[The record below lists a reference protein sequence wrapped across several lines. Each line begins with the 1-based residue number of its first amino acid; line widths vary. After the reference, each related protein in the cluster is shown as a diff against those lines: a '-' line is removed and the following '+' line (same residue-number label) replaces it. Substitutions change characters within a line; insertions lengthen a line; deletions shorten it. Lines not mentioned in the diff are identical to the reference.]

1 MLFRVIRGL
10 SEALKGEKL
19 RSRGKTN
26 LNVRWSVVLHCTL
39 FAAFIALLFVW
50 PTPPTSFASRSKSD
64 APLVS
69 TATHEGRMTVFDDA
83 WATISERY
91 YDRDFSGLAKG
102 LTWDTQ
108 RTTFRALAA
117 ETSSGPE
124 LYAVLRRMISSLNDP
139 HTRVFPPAERFDW
152 WRPRFVTIGL
162 TVKEVAG
169 LPTVV
174 QVEPGSAPQRAGI
187 VPGDIIEAVN
197 DQPALALVQ
206 KRLSD
211 TIAPGLPARSRAFA
225 SVVDGPPETLVE
237 IRWKGRDGKKK
248 SAQFKRY
255 WRQRELG
262 LRLRRKNNFAIIEM
276 DGFTR
281 EISYNFVLALRENV
295 TNARGI
301 VLDLRSNGG
310 GDAEA
315 MTDVASAFLGSGF
328 SLGRFIDRSGTS
340 LSLFTRRKSALIPD
354 RLART
359 DLPLVVLTSER
370 TSSAAEILT
379 AGLRASRRATVIGT
393 ETCGCVLAIRTRHEL
408 PDGGLLDISEMD
420 YQTANGERLER
431 HGVKPDTAI
440 LLQRND
446 LYSGRDRAMEL
457 AIKELAT
464 LRAAAKVR
472 GA

>member
-1 MLFRVIRGL
+1 MRGNF
-10 SEALKGEKL
+10 SKVNSNP
-19 RSRGKTN
+19 SRGQIKSWHAF
-26 LNVRWSVVLHCTL
+26 LRPFL
-39 FAAFIALLFVW
+39 FAAVMAFQFLW
-50 PTPPTSFASRSKSD
+50 PLAPASFRTRANFETPP
-64 APLVS
+64 VS
-69 TATHEGRMTVFDDA
+69 TATHEGRMTVFDDV

-102 LTWDTQ
+102 LTWDAQ
-108 RTTFRALAA
+108 RSTFRALAA

-139 HTRVFPPAERFDW
+139 HTRVFPPAEKFDW

-169 LPTVV
+169 LPAVV
-174 QVEPGSAPQRAGI
+174 QVERGSAPQRAGI

-197 DQPALALVQ
+197 DQPALSLLQRRLNDGIALSV
-206 KRLSD
+206 
-211 TIAPGLPARSRAFA
+211 PARSRAFA
-225 SVVDGPPETLVE
+225 TLVDGPPESLVE
-237 IRWKGRDGKKK
+237 IRWKGRDGKSK

-262 LRLRRKNNFAIIEM
+262 LRVQRKNDFAIIEM
-276 DGFTR
+276 DAFTR
-281 EISYNFVLALRENV
+281 EIAYNFVLALRENL
-295 TNARGI
+295 TNVRGI

-315 MTDVASAFLGSGF
+315 MTDVGSAFLGSGF

-340 LSLFTRRKSALIPD
+340 FALFTRRKSALIPE

-393 ETCGCVLAIRTRHEL
+393 ETCGCVLAIRTRHGL

-431 HGVKPDTAI
+431 HGIKPDTTI
-440 LLQRND
+440 MLQRND
-446 LYSGRDRAMEL
+446 LYSGRDRGMEL
-457 AIKELAT
+457 AITKLKNHPQIT
-464 LRAAAKVR
+464 QISQN
-472 GA
+472 

>member
-1 MLFRVIRGL
+1 MDRLKT
-10 SEALKGEKL
+10 LKGEKL
-19 RSRGKTN
+19 TSKGKTKP
-26 LNVRWSVVLHCTL
+26 NVRSSVALQYVL
-39 FAAFIALLFVW
+39 FAALIAYLFVW
-50 PTPPTSFASRSKSD
+50 PTPLTSLASRSKSD

-69 TATHEGRMTVFDDA
+69 TATHEGRMAVFDDV
-83 WATISERY
+83 WTTIGERY
-91 YDRDFSGLAKG
+91 YDGGFTGLANG

-108 RTTFRALAA
+108 RFTFRALAA
-117 ETSSGPE
+117 ETNSGPE

-139 HTRVFPPAERFDW
+139 HTRVFSPSEKFDW

-197 DQPALALVQ
+197 DQPALSLVQ
-206 KRLSD
+206 KKLSD
-211 TIAPGLPARSRAFA
+211 RIAPGLPARSRAFA
-225 SVVDGPPETLVE
+225 TLVDGAPESLVE
-237 IRWKGRDGKKK
+237 IRWKGRDGKRK

-262 LRLRRKNNFAIIEM
+262 LRVRRKNDFAIVEM
-276 DGFTR
+276 DAFTR
-281 EISYNFVLALRENV
+281 EISYNFVLALREKLTNV
-295 TNARGI
+295 RGI

-340 LSLFTRRKSALIPD
+340 FAIFTRRTSALIPD
-354 RLART
+354 RLAQT
-359 DLPLVVLTSER
+359 NLPMVVLTGER
-370 TSSAAEILT
+370 TSSAAEILI
-379 AGLRASRRATVIGT
+379 AGLRASGRATVIGT
-393 ETCGCVLAIRTRHEL
+393 ETCGCVLAIRTRHDL

-420 YQTANGERLER
+420 FQTAQGVRLEKN
-431 HGVKPDTAI
+431 GIKPDATVMME
-440 LLQRND
+440 RND
-446 LYSGRDRAMEL
+446 LYSGRDRGLEL
-457 AIKELAT
+457 AITKLKNHPQIT
-464 LRAAAKVR
+464 QISQN
-472 GA
+472 

>member
-1 MLFRVIRGL
+1 MT
-10 SEALKGEKL
+10 SK
-19 RSRGKTN
+19 GKTKGII
-26 LNVRWSVVLHCTL
+26 RSSVALQYFL
-39 FAAFIALLFVW
+39 LAALIAHGFVW
-50 PTPPTSFASRSKSD
+50 PTRLTSFASRSKFD
-64 APLVS
+64 APAVS
-69 TATHEGRMTVFDDA
+69 TATHEGRMAVFDDV
-83 WATISERY
+83 WTTISERY
-91 YDRDFSGLAKG
+91 YDRGFTGLGTG
-102 LTWDTQ
+102 LTWDAQ
-108 RTTFRALAA
+108 KSTFRALAA

-139 HTRVFPPAERFDW
+139 HTRVFSPLEKFDW

-174 QVEPGSAPQRAGI
+174 QVERGSAPERAGI

-197 DQPALALVQ
+197 DQPALSLVQ
-206 KRLSD
+206 KKLNDR
-211 TIAPGLPARSRAFA
+211 IAASLPVRSRAFA
-225 SVVDGPPETLVE
+225 TLVDGPPESLVE

-262 LRLRRKNNFAIIEM
+262 LRVQRKNDFAMIEM
-276 DGFTR
+276 DAFTR
-281 EISYNFVLALRENV
+281 EISYNFVHALRENLKNV
-295 TNARGI
+295 RGI

-340 LSLFTRRKSALIPD
+340 FAIFTRRKSALIPD
-354 RLART
+354 RLSQT
-359 DLPLVVLTSER
+359 SLPLVVLTSER
-370 TSSAAEILT
+370 TSSAAEILI
-379 AGLRASRRATVIGT
+379 AGLRASGRATVIGT

-420 YQTANGERLER
+420 FQTAQGLRLEKN
-431 HGVKPDTAI
+431 GIKPDATVLI
-440 LLQRND
+440 ERND
-446 LYSGRDRAMEL
+446 LYSRRDRGMEL
-457 AIKELAT
+457 AITKLKSHPQIT
-464 LRAAAKVR
+464 QISTN
-472 GA
+472 

>member
-1 MLFRVIRGL
+1 MDHLK
-10 SEALKGEKL
+10 ALKGKKL
-19 RSRGKTN
+19 RYGKTKPN
-26 LNVRWSVVLHCTL
+26 DLWSAV
-39 FAAFIALLFVW
+39 FKSALFVALIAYLFGW
-50 PTPPTSFASRSKSD
+50 PTPITSLAFSSKSD

-69 TATHEGRMTVFDDA
+69 TATHEGRMAVFDDV
-83 WATISERY
+83 WSTISERY
-91 YDRDFSGLAKG
+91 YDRSFTGLANG
-102 LTWDTQ
+102 LTWDAQ
-108 RTTFRALAA
+108 KSTFRVLAA
-117 ETSSGPE
+117 ETNSGPE

-139 HTRVFPPAERFDW
+139 HTRVFSPAEKFDW

-162 TVKEVAG
+162 TVNEVAG

-174 QVEPGSAPQRAGI
+174 QVERESAPQRAGI
-187 VPGDIIEAVN
+187 VAGDIIEAVN
-197 DQPALALVQ
+197 DQPALSLVH
-206 KRLSD
+206 KKLSD
-211 TIAPGLPARSRAFA
+211 RIAPGLAARSRAFA
-225 SVVDGPPETLVE
+225 TLVDGPPESLVE

-262 LRLRRKNNFAIIEM
+262 LRVRRKNDFAIIEM
-276 DGFTR
+276 DAFTR
-281 EISYNFVLALRENV
+281 EISYDFVHALREKLTSV
-295 TNARGI
+295 RGI
-301 VLDLRSNGG
+301 VLDLRNNGG

-340 LSLFTRRKSALIPD
+340 FAIFTRRKSALLPD
-354 RLART
+354 RLAQT
-359 DLPLVVLTSER
+359 NVPLVVLTSER
-370 TSSAAEILT
+370 TSSAAEILI

-431 HGVKPDTAI
+431 HGINPDTSV
-440 LLQRND
+440 LMERND
-446 LYSGRDRAMEL
+446 LYTGRDRGMEL

-464 LRAAAKVR
+464 LRAAAKAR